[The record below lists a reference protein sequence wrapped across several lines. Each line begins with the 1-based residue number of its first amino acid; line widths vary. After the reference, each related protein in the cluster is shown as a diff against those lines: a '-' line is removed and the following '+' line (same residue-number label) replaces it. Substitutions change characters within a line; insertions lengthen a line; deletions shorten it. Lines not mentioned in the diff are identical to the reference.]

1 MKYDFETLQSRKGMH
16 AGKWEVLEV
25 GPFKDTDYIPFSVAD
40 MDLLTPPELV
50 EAMVERAKFGMYG
63 YTPAQD
69 DYYEA
74 VMNWMKTRHDWP
86 VEKDW
91 ILPLC
96 GVVNGIYEA
105 VKALTEP
112 GDEIIIQP
120 PVYFPFKAA
129 VLDTGRTLIE
139 SPLKLNGERY
149 EMDYEDLQAKAK
161 TAKAIIVC
169 SPHNPVGR
177 VWTAEELK
185 RLGDICAANGVYV
198 IIDEI
203 HADLV
208 NPSVRHVA
216 YGSLGEGYAN
226 NAVICTAASKTFSI
240 PGLNTSSIII
250 LSAELRERFFAQV
263 CRDGLHFQ
271 NTFGTLATIV
281 GYNRCGAWVDELNEH
296 IAGNYEAMKG
306 YFAEKIPGIHV
317 YPLEGTYL
325 AWLDFS
331 CLGLAPQ
338 EQERFMVDDC
348 GVYTDEGYMF
358 GPLGCG
364 FERINLACP
373 RKPLMEA
380 MERIYEAAKKKNL
393 I

>member
-40 MDLLTPPELV
+40 MDLVTPPELV
-50 EAMVERAKFGMYG
+50 DAMVERAKFGMYG
-63 YTPAQD
+63 YTPAQE

-74 VMNWMKTRHDWP
+74 VIRWMQTRHSWT
-86 VEKDW
+86 VEKNW

-105 VKALTEP
+105 VKALTDP
-112 GDEIIIQP
+112 NDEIIIQP

-129 VLDTGRTLIE
+129 ILDTGRTLVE
-139 SPLKLNGERY
+139 SPLKLDGERY
-149 EMDYEDLQAKAK
+149 VMDFADLEEKAK

-177 VWTAEELK
+177 VWSEQELK

-203 HADLV
+203 HADLIRPGV
-208 NPSVRHVA
+208 QQVS
-216 YGSLGEGYAN
+216 YGTLGEKYAN

-250 LSAELRERFFAQV
+250 PDENIRKRFFAQV

-281 GYNRCGAWVDELNEH
+281 GYNRCGGWVDELNEH
-296 IAGNYEAMKG
+296 IAGNYDAMKA
-306 YFAEKIPGIHV
+306 FLAEEIPGAHV

-325 AWLDFS
+325 AWIDFS
-331 CLGLAPQ
+331 CFGLEPQ
-338 EQERFMVDDC
+338 EQERFMVEEC

-358 GPLGCG
+358 GPLGEG

-373 RKPLMEA
+373 RKPLMDA
-380 MERIYEAAKKKNL
+380 LARIREGAKKKNL